1 MVFSVQQIKY
11 EFLAYMKGVGGTF
24 EDWYVGVAADPE
36 AALFGEHG
44 VARDE
49 DPWIYK
55 PALSGKAT
63 DTVLRYFRDVLHTD
77 AAGHAAPVP
86 GATFAYAFRK
96 SVRTRP
102 AQAVDAVPASADA
115 RP

>member
-11 EFLAYMKGVGGTF
+11 EFLAYMKGVGGAF
-24 EDWYVGVAADPE
+24 DDWYVGVAADPE
-36 AALFGEHG
+36 IALFEQHG
-44 VARDE
+44 VERTT

-77 AAGHAAPVP
+77 AAEHAAPVD

-96 SVRTRP
+96 SAGTRP
-102 AQAVDAVPASADA
+102 RSAVGVAGEDA
-115 RP
+115 RT